1 MAELAAL
8 PNVVVKLSGLSMPLC
23 GFGWETRAQPPGS
36 DEIAAT
42 LAPWYLTVLELFGP
56 ERCMFAANW
65 PTDRASC
72 SYAVLWNAF
81 KKIAAIGGMSQE
93 DKLRVFS
100 GNANRLYRCA
110 GSPGKL

>member
-1 MAELAAL
+1 MQ
-8 PNVVVKLSGLSMPLC
+8 SCGMPL
-23 GFGWETRAQPPGS
+23 
-36 DEIAAT
+36 
-42 LAPWYLTVLELFGP
+42 
-56 ERCMFAANW
+56 N
-65 PTDRASC
+65 
-72 SYAVLWNAF
+72 